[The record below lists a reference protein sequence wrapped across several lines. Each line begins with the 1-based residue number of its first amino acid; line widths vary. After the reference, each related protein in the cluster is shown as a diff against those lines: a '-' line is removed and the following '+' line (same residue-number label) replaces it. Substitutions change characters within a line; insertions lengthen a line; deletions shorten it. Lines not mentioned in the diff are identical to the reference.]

1 MLRRPLLAL
10 LAMLLAAKAES
21 PAMKLAEDLDP
32 KRRTLV
38 EVSLKESEAHPGL
51 PYKYAGASPQD
62 GGMDCSG
69 AVFYLLGKVGIDP
82 PRTADGQ
89 FRWVLDSGN
98 LTRVPDDALTLDHP
112 AFAKLK
118 PGDLLFWAPAGE
130 DTRISHVQL
139 FLGFEEKDHHPIMA
153 GASDGRSY
161 RGVKK
166 NGFGLV
172 DFRIPKADS
181 PKRLIGYGPPV
192 WPAGKKAPKP

>member
-1 MLRRPLLAL
+1 MLRGTILAL
-10 LAMLLAAKAES
+10 LAMLLAARAES
-21 PAMKLAEDLDP
+21 PVMKLPEDLDQ
-32 KRRTLV
+32 KRRALV

-51 PYKYAGASPQD
+51 PYKFAGASPED

-89 FRWVLDSGN
+89 FRWVLNSGN
-98 LTRVPDDALTLDHP
+98 LTPVPEEALTLDHP
-112 AFAKLK
+112 AFSKLK
-118 PGDLLFWAPAGE
+118 PGDLLFWAPTGE
-130 DTRISHVQL
+130 DPRISHVQL

-172 DFRIPKADS
+172 DFTIPKADS

-192 WPAGKKAPKP
+192 WPAGKKAPQP

>member
-1 MLRRPLLAL
+1 
-10 LAMLLAAKAES
+10 MLLAAQAES
-21 PAMKLAEDLDP
+21 PAMKLPKDLDP
-32 KRRTLV
+32 KRRALV

-51 PYKYAGASPQD
+51 PYKFAGASPED
-62 GGMDCSG
+62 DGMDCSG

-89 FRWVLDSGN
+89 YRWVLDSGN
-98 LTRVPDDALTLDHP
+98 LTRVPEDAVTLDHP
-112 AFAKLK
+112 AFEKLK
-118 PGDLLFWAPAGE
+118 PGDLLFWAPAS
-130 DTRISHVQL
+130 DDPHISHVQL

-161 RGVKK
+161 RGVKR

-172 DFRIPKADS
+172 DFRIPKADA

>member
-1 MLRRPLLAL
+1 MQRRPLLAL
-10 LAMLLAAKAES
+10 LAMLLAAEAES
-21 PAMKLAEDLDP
+21 PAMKLPEGLDP
-32 KRRTLV
+32 KRRALV
-38 EVSLKESEAHPGL
+38 EVSLKESEAHPAL
-51 PYKYAGASPQD
+51 PYQYAGASPQN

-130 DTRISHVQL
+130 DARISHVQL